1 MSKMLKIAK
10 DKNGNYDMVLENG
23 EFVMVEDSDAVA
35 VDLIERL
42 LIDRTE
48 ALNNPLID
56 TKKKPLAGM
65 DWNGIIFDAT
75 KSTKEKYFEI
85 ARVVLS
91 TPDVRQIIL
100 LNFEVVNKTLK
111 INLKV
116 DTIYGEVTIDEVLSP
131 NL

>member
-1 MSKMLKIAK
+1 MIKIAK
-10 DKNGNYDMVLENG
+10 DENGNYDLVLENG
-23 EFVMVEDSDAVA
+23 EFKMVENSEAV
-35 VDLIERL
+35 VVHLMERL
-42 LIDRTE
+42 LLDRTE

-56 TKKKPLAGM
+56 TKKNPLAGM

-75 KSTKEKYFEI
+75 KSTEEKYFEI